1 MKTGNLSIF
10 DTILNDFSDVKFRRN
25 YLSDYD
31 VHRTEDGAYYVFSV
45 PGFNKSNLKVD
56 VDDTILTIDGS
67 RVIKSSSGDKT
78 KSVHFSYDLGLNIDT
93 SKLEATIE
101 DGLLSIFIPNE
112 INLSH
117 FFKPQRLSVITLFL
131 VIILIIF
138 KWFI

>member
-31 VHRTEDGAYYVFSV
+31 VHKTEDGAYYVFSV

-56 VDDTILTIDGS
+56 VDDTILTID
-67 RVIKSSSGDKT
+67 
-78 KSVHFSYDLGLNIDT
+78 T

-101 DGLLSIFIPNE
+101 DGLLSVFIPNE
-112 INLSH
+112 TKVEKKKKISL
-117 FFKPQRLSVITLFL
+117 L
-131 VIILIIF
+131 
-138 KWFI
+138 